1 MIDLIRLN
9 IEIPSRFGLFKGLK
23 MDFSITLLG
32 TGCPAVSTTRY
43 GAATLVRAGGQNLLV
58 DVGSGVTQRLVA
70 AGLNGADIDAVLIT
84 HMHSDHLI
92 DFYQFIISS
101 WHQSRTKPQKVFGPK
116 GIKKFV
122 SDAMAVWDDER
133 NLRIEFE
140 QRTSTTAF
148 EIEVFEFEDET
159 PIIQTAHLTVKPIKV
174 MHEPVDPAFGF
185 CVEASGK
192 KAVLSGDTRYCDN
205 LIKQAQNADLLIH
218 EVFIHGC
225 MEVTGTRSAKG
236 LKAVESYHT
245 LSSEVGKIATKANVK
260 ALALTHIVPP
270 DADRAQLISQAKAD
284 YGGPVIVGEDLMRF
298 DLTNRQVHHGDTAFS
313 F

>member
-1 MIDLIRLN
+1 MSEVFN
-9 IEIPSRFGLFKGLK
+9 V
-23 MDFSITLLG
+23 TLLG

-43 GAATLVRAGGQNLLV
+43 GAATLVQAGEQNILI

-101 WHQSRTKPQKVFGPK
+101 WHQSRTKPQKVYGPK
-116 GIKKFV
+116 GIKKFIKET
-122 SDAMAVWDDER
+122 MAVWDDER

-140 QRTSTTAF
+140 QRTSTTALK
-148 EIEVFEFEDET
+148 IEVVEFDSQA
-159 PIIQTAHLTVKPIKV
+159 PIIQTEHLTVKPIQV
-174 MHEPVDPAFGF
+174 MHEPVDPAYGF
-185 CVEASGK
+185 SFEAAGK
-192 KAVLSGDTRYCDN
+192 KVILSGDTRYCDN
-205 LIKQAQNADLLIH
+205 LIEQSKGADLLIH
-218 EVFIHGC
+218 EVFVHGC
-225 MEVTGTRSAKG
+225 MEVTGTRSAQG

-245 LSSEVGKIATKANVK
+245 LSDEVGKIATKANVK

-270 DADRAQLISQAKAD
+270 DADRAQLIGQAKAD
-284 YGGPVIVGEDLMRF
+284 FAGPVIVGEDLMRF
-298 DLTNRQVHHGDTAFS
+298 DLVNRQVHHGETAFS